1 MEILIRTHA
10 GLMLIAFGLVVGG
23 FLVARI
29 ARKKRWWLKFHRALG
44 IIGTSAMVLGL
55 FAGTLDISL
64 TGREH
69 LAIPHAWLGLAVVAL
84 GMLTPVLGLFLVR
97 LGGRVPLI
105 RPLHR
110 WSGRVTLILMAV
122 NILLGLRAAGLI

>member
-1 MEILIRTHA
+1 MDILIRTHA

-64 TGREH
+64 TDGST
-69 LAIPHAWLGLAVVAL
+69 LPFPTPGSAWPSSPSVCLPRCWGFSWSDWAGGCLSSDPCTD
-84 GMLTPVLGLFLVR
+84 GQGGSRLFSWR
-97 LGGRVPLI
+97 SI
-105 RPLHR
+105 FCSAFARP
-110 WSGRVTLILMAV
+110 A
-122 NILLGLRAAGLI
+122 